1 MKKIIFVFAFASIF
15 GSCKENDEALN
26 AQFELDVP
34 FTVQP
39 GAVYQLKTDQ
49 DLSVELKEVFSDSRC
64 PQDVECV
71 WAGKADAAF
80 LLKYA
85 AQNQPDTLSYGDTSG
100 SKWPKSTKIN
110 TYKVELKEVKP
121 GTKAG
126 QKIPKED
133 YRLQLLVTKDK

>member
-1 MKKIIFVFAFASIF
+1 MKKILFVLALAGIF
-15 GSCKENDEALN
+15 GSCKKNDETAS

-39 GAVYQLKTDQ
+39 GTTYQLKTDPS
-49 DLSVELKEVFSDSRC
+49 LSITFKEVFADSRC
-64 PQDVECV
+64 PKDAVCV

-85 AQNQPDTLSYGDTSG
+85 AQSKPDTLSFGDARG
-100 SKWPKSTKIN
+100 PKWPQSTKIN
-110 TYKVELKEVKP
+110 AFKVELKDVQP
-121 GTKAG
+121 DTKAN